1 MCVTDDDDIAEKLR
15 MLRNHGQLRGEFVVA
30 AGNSR
35 MTEIAA
41 ALGLA
46 QLHRLD
52 EIVLRRRELAALYR
66 EALGGEMDLQTT
78 PRRRGIQL
86 SNVWAGACRTA
97 KTATRYAPSSGSVVL
112 KPAFFRSPFTSSV
125 VSRGARL
132 RCRSQNTLRRA
143 GSRFRSIRRCETPR
157 LRRWSEASV
166 GCSMSDDVVL
176 EVEGLRKVFHIGF
189 FRKRVE
195 AVNGTSFKV
204 KRGEIFGLLGPNGA
218 GKTTTI
224 KAILRLIFPTE
235 GEIRIF
241 GRSADD
247 PEAAKR
253 VGYMPENPYVYQYLK
268 PLEFLD
274 LCGRL
279 VGLPKADRRAR
290 SEEMIDKVG
299 LRHAVDRPIGK
310 FSKGMMQR
318 IGLAQALLHDPEL
331 LVLDEPMS
339 GLDPIGRKEVR
350 DLLVEQRERGKTL
363 LFTSHILSDVELLC
377 DRVVI
382 MQHGKITSEGQVHDL
397 LETAG
402 RQVEIRLSGASQAL
416 KDSLGSRGTIVDD
429 GAGHLTLRV
438 EGQKAVEEIIRIS
451 NAAGARLDAMI
462 PQRQTLENLFVKNAG
477 R

>member
-1 MCVTDDDDIAEKLR
+1 
-15 MLRNHGQLRGEFVVA
+15 
-30 AGNSR
+30 
-35 MTEIAA
+35 
-41 ALGLA
+41 
-46 QLHRLD
+46 
-52 EIVLRRRELAALYR
+52 
-66 EALGGEMDLQTT
+66 
-78 PRRRGIQL
+78 
-86 SNVWAGACRTA
+86 
-97 KTATRYAPSSGSVVL
+97 
-112 KPAFFRSPFTSSV
+112 
-125 VSRGARL
+125 
-132 RCRSQNTLRRA
+132 
-143 GSRFRSIRRCETPR
+143 
-157 LRRWSEASV
+157 
-166 GCSMSDDVVL
+166 MSDDFVL

-195 AVNGTSFKV
+195 AVKGTSFKV

-247 PEAAKR
+247 REAAKR

-279 VGLPKADRRAR
+279 VGIPKTDRRAR

-299 LRHAVDRPIGK
+299 LRDAMDRPIGK

-331 LVLDEPMS
+331 LILDEPMS

-350 DLLVEQRERGKTL
+350 DLLLEQRERGKTL

-382 MQHGKITSEGQVHDL
+382 MQQGEITSEGQVHDL

-402 RQVEIRLSGASQAL
+402 RQVEIRLSSASQAL
-416 KDSLGSRGTIVDD
+416 KDSLSSRGTILDG

-438 EGQKAVEEIIRIS
+438 EGQKAVDEVIRIS
-451 NAAGARLDAMI
+451 NASGARLDALI
-462 PQRQTLENLFVKNAG
+462 PERQTLEKLFLKNAG
-477 R
+477 G

>member
-1 MCVTDDDDIAEKLR
+1 
-15 MLRNHGQLRGEFVVA
+15 
-30 AGNSR
+30 
-35 MTEIAA
+35 
-41 ALGLA
+41 
-46 QLHRLD
+46 
-52 EIVLRRRELAALYR
+52 
-66 EALGGEMDLQTT
+66 
-78 PRRRGIQL
+78 
-86 SNVWAGACRTA
+86 
-97 KTATRYAPSSGSVVL
+97 
-112 KPAFFRSPFTSSV
+112 
-125 VSRGARL
+125 
-132 RCRSQNTLRRA
+132 
-143 GSRFRSIRRCETPR
+143 
-157 LRRWSEASV
+157 
-166 GCSMSDDVVL
+166 MSDDVVL

-195 AVNGTSFKV
+195 AVNGTSFRV
-204 KRGEIFGLLGPNGA
+204 NRGEIFGLLGPNGA

-235 GEIRIF
+235 GEIRLF

-247 PEAAKR
+247 REAARR
-253 VGYMPENPYVYQYLK
+253 VGYMPENPYIYQYLK

-279 VGLPKADRRAR
+279 VGLSKSERQAR

-377 DRVVI
+377 DRIVI
-382 MQHGKITSEGQVHDL
+382 MQQGKITSEGQVHDL

-402 RQVEIRLSGASQAL
+402 RRVEIRLSGASQAL
-416 KDSLGSRGTIVDD
+416 KDSLRSRGTVVD
-429 GAGHLTLRV
+429 GGGGHVTLRV
-438 EGQKAVEEIIRIS
+438 EGQKSVDEVIRIS

-462 PQRQTLENLFVKNAG
+462 PERETLENLFLQKA
-477 R
+477 

>member
-1 MCVTDDDDIAEKLR
+1 
-15 MLRNHGQLRGEFVVA
+15 
-30 AGNSR
+30 
-35 MTEIAA
+35 
-41 ALGLA
+41 
-46 QLHRLD
+46 
-52 EIVLRRRELAALYR
+52 
-66 EALGGEMDLQTT
+66 
-78 PRRRGIQL
+78 
-86 SNVWAGACRTA
+86 
-97 KTATRYAPSSGSVVL
+97 
-112 KPAFFRSPFTSSV
+112 
-125 VSRGARL
+125 
-132 RCRSQNTLRRA
+132 
-143 GSRFRSIRRCETPR
+143 
-157 LRRWSEASV
+157 
-166 GCSMSDDVVL
+166 MSDDFVL

-195 AVNGTSFKV
+195 AVKGTSFKV

-247 PEAAKR
+247 REAAKR

-279 VGLPKADRRAR
+279 VGIPKTDRRAR

-299 LRHAVDRPIGK
+299 LRHAMDRPIGK

-382 MQHGKITSEGQVHDL
+382 MQQGEITSEGQVHDL

-402 RQVEIRLSGASQAL
+402 RQVEIRLSSASQAL
-416 KDSLGSRGTIVDD
+416 KDSLRSRGTILDG

-438 EGQKAVEEIIRIS
+438 EGQKAVDEVIRIS

-462 PQRQTLENLFVKNAG
+462 PERQTLEKLFLKNAG
-477 R
+477 G

>member
-1 MCVTDDDDIAEKLR
+1 
-15 MLRNHGQLRGEFVVA
+15 
-30 AGNSR
+30 
-35 MTEIAA
+35 
-41 ALGLA
+41 
-46 QLHRLD
+46 
-52 EIVLRRRELAALYR
+52 
-66 EALGGEMDLQTT
+66 
-78 PRRRGIQL
+78 
-86 SNVWAGACRTA
+86 
-97 KTATRYAPSSGSVVL
+97 
-112 KPAFFRSPFTSSV
+112 
-125 VSRGARL
+125 
-132 RCRSQNTLRRA
+132 
-143 GSRFRSIRRCETPR
+143 
-157 LRRWSEASV
+157 
-166 GCSMSDDVVL
+166 VL

-195 AVNGTSFKV
+195 AVRGTSFKV

-247 PEAAKR
+247 REAAKR

-279 VGLPKADRRAR
+279 VGIPKTDRRAR

-299 LRHAVDRPIGK
+299 LRHAMDRPIGK

-382 MQHGKITSEGQVHDL
+382 MQQGEITSEGQVHDL

-402 RQVEIRLSGASQAL
+402 RQVEIRLSSASQAL
-416 KDSLGSRGTIVDD
+416 EDSLRSRGTILDG

-438 EGQKAVEEIIRIS
+438 EGQKAVDEVIRIS

-462 PQRQTLENLFVKNAG
+462 PERQTLEKLFLKNAG
-477 R
+477 G

>member
-1 MCVTDDDDIAEKLR
+1 
-15 MLRNHGQLRGEFVVA
+15 
-30 AGNSR
+30 
-35 MTEIAA
+35 
-41 ALGLA
+41 
-46 QLHRLD
+46 
-52 EIVLRRRELAALYR
+52 
-66 EALGGEMDLQTT
+66 
-78 PRRRGIQL
+78 
-86 SNVWAGACRTA
+86 
-97 KTATRYAPSSGSVVL
+97 
-112 KPAFFRSPFTSSV
+112 
-125 VSRGARL
+125 
-132 RCRSQNTLRRA
+132 
-143 GSRFRSIRRCETPR
+143 
-157 LRRWSEASV
+157 
-166 GCSMSDDVVL
+166 MSDDFVL

-247 PEAAKR
+247 REAAKR

-279 VGLPKADRRAR
+279 VGIPKTDRRAR

-299 LRHAVDRPIGK
+299 LRHAMDRPIGK

-350 DLLVEQRERGKTL
+350 DLLVEQRDRGKTL

-382 MQHGKITSEGQVHDL
+382 MQEGEITSEGQVHDL

-402 RQVEIRLSGASQAL
+402 RQVEIRLSSASQAL
-416 KDSLGSRGTIVDD
+416 KDSLSSRGTILDG

-438 EGQKAVEEIIRIS
+438 EGQKAVDEVIRIS

-462 PQRQTLENLFVKNAG
+462 PERQTLEKLFLKNAG
-477 R
+477 G

>member
-1 MCVTDDDDIAEKLR
+1 
-15 MLRNHGQLRGEFVVA
+15 
-30 AGNSR
+30 
-35 MTEIAA
+35 
-41 ALGLA
+41 
-46 QLHRLD
+46 
-52 EIVLRRRELAALYR
+52 
-66 EALGGEMDLQTT
+66 
-78 PRRRGIQL
+78 
-86 SNVWAGACRTA
+86 
-97 KTATRYAPSSGSVVL
+97 
-112 KPAFFRSPFTSSV
+112 
-125 VSRGARL
+125 
-132 RCRSQNTLRRA
+132 
-143 GSRFRSIRRCETPR
+143 
-157 LRRWSEASV
+157 
-166 GCSMSDDVVL
+166 MSDDIVL
-176 EVEGLRKVFHIGF
+176 EVKGLWKVFHIGF

-195 AVNGTSFKV
+195 AVRGTSFTV

-224 KAILRLIFPTE
+224 KAILRLIFPSQ

-247 PEAAKR
+247 REAAKR
-253 VGYMPENPYVYQYLK
+253 IGYMPENPYVYQYLK

-279 VGLPKADRRAR
+279 VAIPKTDRRAR

-299 LRHAVDRPIGK
+299 LRDAVDRPIGK

-350 DLLVEQRERGKTL
+350 DLLLEQRARGKTL

-382 MQHGKITSEGQVHDL
+382 MQQGEITSEGQVHDL
-397 LETAG
+397 LESAN
-402 RQVEIRLSGASQAL
+402 RRVEIQLSSASQAL
-416 KDSLGSRGTIVDD
+416 RDSLGSRGSILDD
-429 GAGHLTLRV
+429 GGGRLTVQV

-451 NAAGARLDAMI
+451 TAAGAKLDAMI
-462 PQRQTLENLFVKNAG
+462 PERQTLENLFLKDAG